1 MKHKSNRKARSLHI
15 AAVFNQLDDA
25 NQEYI
30 EVLTEQLAAIHE
42 TAPETR
48 LSTGKEPENVVQ
60 QNEDKTKNMTDQ
72 TETSLPWEQETIII
86 KGRNAGADRLIVHFD
101 GETLNILDFLNHS
114 LTAEYAARYEEIMA
128 HYEAK
133 LKTGTLFDHGFP
145 ETTFA
150 PKRLDISKIAFDA
163 PPDDKTLIAAL
174 LKEYNVCV
182 EYIQERFKEYETV
195 VEKWFKGL
203 IKNNE

>member
-1 MKHKSNRKARSLHI
+1 MKHKSDQKARSLHI

-30 EVLTEQLAAIHE
+30 EALTNQLAAIHE

-48 LSTGKEPENVVQ
+48 LSTGKEPKNVVQ
-60 QNEDKTKNMTDQ
+60 QNEDEPNTMTDQ
-72 TETSLPWEQETIII
+72 TETSLPWEQETISI
-86 KGRNAGADRLIVHFD
+86 KGRNAGIEHLNVHFD

-114 LTAEYAARYEEIMA
+114 LTAEYASRYEEIMSR
-128 HYEAK
+128 YEAK

-145 ETTFA
+145 ETTFTA
-150 PKRLDISKIAFDA
+150 PKLDISKIAFDA
-163 PPDDKTLIAAL
+163 PPDDKTLIEAL

-195 VEKWFKGL
+195 VEKWFNGL
-203 IKNNE
+203 TFE